1 MVSGIFGLVGVS
13 QQTEQ
18 FGDNVSRFRT
28 GTILRVCASDVC
40 LQDAPEVGPGKVLAE
55 NYWKS
60 RAGEHGTFKMFFERK
75 EGNKHGKLTVRLVWH
90 ELTCRGVVG
99 FEDKY
104 LIV

>member
-1 MVSGIFGLVGVS
+1 MFGLVGVS

-28 GTILRVCASDVC
+28 GTILRACTSDVC

-60 RAGEHGTFKMFFERK
+60 RAGEHGTFRMRFDRL
-75 EGNKHGKLTVRLVWH
+75 EGKKCGTLAVRLAWH
-90 ELTCRGVVG
+90 EPTCRDVEG
-99 FEDKY
+99 FEDKH